1 MGAPEKVEALAAQA
15 DDNGGVYFVPALA
28 GLGAPYWQDSARGLI
43 TGLTRGSTA
52 AQVARATQESIAYQI
67 RDVFET
73 MQAEAGSPLQVL
85 LVDGGPTRN
94 QALMQFQA
102 DILGV
107 PVLRSLASDVSA
119 LGAAYLAGLT
129 VGLWAS
135 EAEIAALAR
144 PQMRYEPAMDDA
156 ERNRLYAGWKDAVNR
171 VLLADTFTNQGELSV
186 S

>member
-1 MGAPEKVEALAAQA
+1 
-15 DDNGGVYFVPALA
+15 
-28 GLGAPYWQDSARGLI
+28 
-43 TGLTRGSTA
+43 
-52 AQVARATQESIAYQI
+52 
-67 RDVFET
+67 

-144 PQMRYEPAMDDA
+144 SQVRYEPAMEDA

-171 VLLADTFTNQGELSV
+171 VLLADTFTNQGELSA

>member
-1 MGAPEKVEALAAQA
+1 M
-15 DDNGGVYFVPALA
+15 
-28 GLGAPYWQDSARGLI
+28 I

-52 AQVARATQESIAYQI
+52 AQVARATQELIAYQI

-73 MQAEAGSPLQVL
+73 MQAEAGMPLQVL
-85 LVDGGPTRN
+85 LVDGGATRN

-129 VGLWAS
+129 VGIWAS
-135 EAEIAALAR
+135 EAEIAALSR
-144 PQMRYEPAMDDA
+144 PHVRYEPAMDDA
-156 ERNRLYAGWKDAVNR
+156 QRERLVAGWTDAIGR
-171 VLLADTFTNQGELSV
+171 VLWGHEFASTESRLGRFAKYKHWIELCRDSCRQEFML
-186 S
+186 

>member
-1 MGAPEKVEALAAQA
+1 
-15 DDNGGVYFVPALA
+15 LA
-28 GLGAPYWQDSARGLI
+28 GLGAPYWKDSARGLI

-52 AQVARATQESIAYQI
+52 AQVARATQESIAYQV

-73 MQAEAGSPLQVL
+73 MQAEAGMPLQVL

-129 VGLWAS
+129 VGVWAS
-135 EAEIAALAR
+135 EAEIAALSR
-144 PQMRYEPAMDDA
+144 PHVRYEPAMDDA
-156 ERNRLYAGWKDAVNR
+156 QRERLVAGWTDAIGR
-171 VLLADTFTNQGELSV
+171 VLL
-186 S
+186 

>member
-1 MGAPEKVEALAAQA
+1 
-15 DDNGGVYFVPALA
+15 
-28 GLGAPYWQDSARGLI
+28 
-43 TGLTRGSTA
+43 
-52 AQVARATQESIAYQI
+52 
-67 RDVFET
+67 
-73 MQAEAGSPLQVL
+73 MQAAAGSPLQVL

-94 QALMQFQA
+94 EALMQFQA

-135 EAEIAALAR
+135 EAEIAALAL
-144 PQMRYEPAMDDA
+144 QTRYEPAMDDA
-156 ERNRLYAGWKDAVNR
+156 RRNRLYAGWKDAVNR
-171 VLLADTFTNQGELSV
+171 VLLANTFTNQGELSV

>member
-1 MGAPEKVEALAAQA
+1 M
-15 DDNGGVYFVPALA
+15 
-28 GLGAPYWQDSARGLI
+28 
-43 TGLTRGSTA
+43 
-52 AQVARATQESIAYQI
+52 ARATQESIAYQI

-73 MQAEAGSPLQVL
+73 MQAEAGRPLQVL

-129 VGLWAS
+129 VGLWTS
-135 EAEIAALAR
+135 EAEIAALSR
-144 PQMRYEPAMDDA
+144 PQVRYEPAMDDA
-156 ERNRLYAGWKDAVNR
+156 SRNRLYAGWKDAVNR
-171 VLLADTFTNQGELSV
+171 VLLANTFGI
-186 S
+186 